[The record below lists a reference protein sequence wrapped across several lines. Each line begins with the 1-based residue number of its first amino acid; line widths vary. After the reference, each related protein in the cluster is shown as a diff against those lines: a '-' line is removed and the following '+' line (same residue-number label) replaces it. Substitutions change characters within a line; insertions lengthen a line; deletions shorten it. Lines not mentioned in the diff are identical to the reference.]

1 MEGVADGAF
10 DSRGSLAAGVALVF
24 VDAFESSGAAFRFG
38 GVALV
43 FVDAF
48 EEGVADGAFDSGG
61 SLAAGV
67 ALVFVA
73 FEISGD
79 ALRF

>member
-10 DSRGSLAAGVALVF
+10 ESRGSLAAGFALVF
-24 VDAFESSGAAFRFG
+24 RDAFGAAFRFG
-38 GVALV
+38 GVAVV